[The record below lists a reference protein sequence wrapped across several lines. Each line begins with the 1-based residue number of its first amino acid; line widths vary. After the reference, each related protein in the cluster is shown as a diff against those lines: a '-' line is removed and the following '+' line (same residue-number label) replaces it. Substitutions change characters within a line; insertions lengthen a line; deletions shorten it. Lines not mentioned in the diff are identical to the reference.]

1 MMYSFLNSKLD
12 CKITINIELYV
23 GSNVGISCIVCTRN
37 IIQIAV
43 SMTAYLLLSNMASR
57 LQNAV
62 WTVKSVETL
71 NLKYIFINN
80 PRDFTKVFLIKGEQ
94 NSLNF
99 RSKHII
105 LFYIFDRPSGVE
117 GCVLKIGNRHVC
129 LVALRAPY
137 ISCNGIVVSF
147 AK

>member
-57 LQNAV
+57 LQNTV
-62 WTVKSVETL
+62 WTVKSVQ
-71 NLKYIFINN
+71 NLEF
-80 PRDFTKVFLIKGEQ
+80 
-94 NSLNF
+94 
-99 RSKHII
+99 
-105 LFYIFDRPSGVE
+105 
-117 GCVLKIGNRHVC
+117 KIH
-129 LVALRAPY
+129 
-137 ISCNGIVVSF
+137 F
-147 AK
+147 HQ

>member
-57 LQNAV
+57 LQNTV
-62 WTVKSVETL
+62 WTVRNVQTL
-71 NLKYIFINN
+71 NSKYTFINN
-80 PRDFTKVFLIKGEQ
+80 PRDFTKVF
-94 NSLNF
+94 
-99 RSKHII
+99 
-105 LFYIFDRPSGVE
+105 
-117 GCVLKIGNRHVC
+117 
-129 LVALRAPY
+129 
-137 ISCNGIVVSF
+137 
-147 AK
+147 